1 MCRSKFPRSVF
12 LCFTSV
18 DWIVCEVC
26 KESNNMPLK
35 PDLTVTM
42 LLRTV
47 VTIVVV
53 TAVVEEVVAAGALK
67 IIVIL
72 EATVLLMLMTAMAGR
87 TI

>member
-1 MCRSKFPRSVF
+1 
-12 LCFTSV
+12 
-18 DWIVCEVC
+18 
-26 KESNNMPLK
+26 MPLK

-53 TAVVEEVVAAGALK
+53 TAVVEVVVKAVGVHK
-67 IIVIL
+67 IMPIL
-72 EATVLLMLMTAMAGR
+72 EVTVLLMLMTAMAGR